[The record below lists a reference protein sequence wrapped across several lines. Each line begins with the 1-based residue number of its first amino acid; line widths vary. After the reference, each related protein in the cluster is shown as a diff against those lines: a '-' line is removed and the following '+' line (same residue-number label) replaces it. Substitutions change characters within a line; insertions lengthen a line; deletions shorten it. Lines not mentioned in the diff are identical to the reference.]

1 MTSGPT
7 VAYLGPRGTYS
18 EEAVDQIMERL
29 GVADY
34 EPLPRSSI
42 FDSLAAV
49 AQGEA
54 DRAVV
59 PFENSLEGS
68 VTATLDALA
77 VGTEG
82 LEIIGTHEMAITHCL
97 VALAELPLQEIS
109 VVLSH
114 PQATGQ
120 CSAFLRRELAQAE
133 VRAAASTAEAV
144 RLVAEHGAP
153 WAAIGSRSAARI
165 YECSVLEDEIEDESV
180 NVTRF
185 GLISRAGE
193 VDRVES
199 DRWGTSLVFSEM
211 GEDHPGALAGAL
223 TVFSSR
229 GINLTRIQSQ
239 PIRGDLGRYMFFL
252 DLEGSTE
259 TEAIA
264 EAVTELEGMAE
275 SVKVLGSYP
284 II

>member
-1 MTSGPT
+1 
-7 VAYLGPRGTYS
+7 
-18 EEAVDQIMERL
+18 MERL

-34 EPLPRSSI
+34 EPMPRSSI
-42 FDSLAAV
+42 FDALAAV
-49 AQGEA
+49 QQDEA

-82 LEIIGTHEMAITHCL
+82 LEIVGTYEMAITHCL
-97 VALAELPLQEIS
+97 VADSKVPLEEIS

-120 CSAFLRRELAQAE
+120 CAAFLRKRLAQAE

-144 RLVAEHGAP
+144 RLVAEHGSP
-153 WAAIGSRSAARI
+153 WAALGSRSAARI
-165 YECSVLEDEIEDESV
+165 YDCEVLEDRVEDESV

-185 GLISRAGE
+185 GLISRVGDSERAE
-193 VDRVES
+193 A
-199 DRWGTSLVFSEM
+199 DRWGTSLVFSEL
-211 GEDHPGALAGAL
+211 GEDHPGALADAL

-229 GINLTRIQSQ
+229 GVNLTRIQSQ

-252 DLEGSTE
+252 DLEGSTQ

-264 EAVTELEGMAE
+264 EAVAELEGMAE

>member
-29 GVADY
+29 GVPDY
-34 EPLPRSSI
+34 EPMPRSSI
-42 FDSLAAV
+42 FDALAAV
-49 AQGEA
+49 QQDEA

-82 LEIIGTHEMAITHCL
+82 LEIVGTYEMAITHCL
-97 VALAELPLQEIS
+97 VAESRVPLEEIS

-120 CSAFLRRELAQAE
+120 CSAFLRKRLPQAE

-144 RLVAEHGAP
+144 RLVAEHGSP
-153 WAAIGSRSAARI
+153 WAALGSRSAARI
-165 YECSVLEDEIEDESV
+165 YDCAVLEDQVEDESV

-185 GLISRAGE
+185 GLISRVGDSERAE
-193 VDRVES
+193 ADK
-199 DRWGTSLVFSEM
+199 WGTSLVFSEL
-211 GEDHPGALAGAL
+211 GEDHPGALTDAL

-229 GINLTRIQSQ
+229 GVNLTRIQSQ

-264 EAVTELEGMAE
+264 EAVAELEGLAE

>member
-1 MTSGPT
+1 MTNGPT

-34 EPLPRSSI
+34 EPMPRSSI
-42 FDSLAAV
+42 FDALAAV
-49 AQGEA
+49 QQDEA

-82 LEIIGTHEMAITHCL
+82 LEIVGTYEMAITHCL
-97 VALAELPLQEIS
+97 VADSKVPLEEIS

-120 CSAFLRRELAQAE
+120 CAAFLRKRLAQAE

-144 RLVAEHGAP
+144 RLVAEHGSP
-153 WAAIGSRSAARI
+153 WAALGSRSAARI
-165 YECSVLEDEIEDESV
+165 YDCEVLEDRVEDESV

-185 GLISRAGE
+185 GLISRVGDSERAE
-193 VDRVES
+193 A
-199 DRWGTSLVFSEM
+199 DRWGTSLVFSEL
-211 GEDHPGALAGAL
+211 GEDHPGALADAL

-229 GINLTRIQSQ
+229 GVNLTRIQSQ

-252 DLEGSTE
+252 DLEGSTQ

-264 EAVTELEGMAE
+264 EAVAELEGMAE

>member
-1 MTSGPT
+1 LTSGPT

-29 GVADY
+29 GVPDY
-34 EPLPRSSI
+34 EPMPRSSI
-42 FDSLAAV
+42 FDALAAV
-49 AQGEA
+49 QQDEA

-68 VTATLDALA
+68 VTATLDALS
-77 VGTEG
+77 VGSEG
-82 LEIIGTHEMAITHCL
+82 LEIVGTYEMAITHCL
-97 VALAELPLQEIS
+97 VAESRVPLEEIS

-120 CSAFLRRELAQAE
+120 CSAFLRKRLAQAE

-144 RLVAEHGAP
+144 RLVAEHGSP
-153 WAAIGSRSAARI
+153 WAALGSRSAARI
-165 YECSVLEDEIEDESV
+165 YDCAVLEDQVEDESV

-185 GLISRAGE
+185 GLISRVGDSERAE
-193 VDRVES
+193 ADK
-199 DRWGTSLVFSEM
+199 WGTSLVFSEL
-211 GEDHPGALAGAL
+211 GEDHPGALTDAL

-229 GINLTRIQSQ
+229 GVNLTRIQSQ

-264 EAVTELEGMAE
+264 EAVAELEGLAE

>member
-18 EEAVDQIMERL
+18 EEAVDQMMERL
-29 GVADY
+29 GVVEY

-42 FDSLAAV
+42 FDALAAV
-49 AQGEA
+49 ERGEA

-82 LEIIGTHEMAITHCL
+82 LEIVGTHEMTITHCL
-97 VALAELPLQEIS
+97 VAESEIPLEEIA

-120 CSAFLRRELAQAE
+120 CAAFLRGKLAQAE
-133 VRAAASTAEAV
+133 VRAAPSTGEAV
-144 RLVAEHGAP
+144 RVVAEHGSP
-153 WAAIGSRSAARI
+153 WAALGSRSAARI
-165 YECSVLEDEIEDESV
+165 YDCVVLEDQVEDESV

-193 VDRVES
+193 VDRI
-199 DRWGTSLVFSEM
+199 DADKWGTSLVFSEL
-211 GEDHPGALAGAL
+211 GEDHPGE
-223 TVFSSR
+223 
-229 GINLTRIQSQ
+229 I
-239 PIRGDLGRYMFFL
+239 
-252 DLEGSTE
+252 
-259 TEAIA
+259 
-264 EAVTELEGMAE
+264 
-275 SVKVLGSYP
+275 
-284 II
+284 

>member
-1 MTSGPT
+1 LTSGPT

-18 EEAVDQIMERL
+18 EEAVDQMMERL
-29 GVADY
+29 GVVEY

-42 FDSLAAV
+42 FDALAAV
-49 AQGEA
+49 ERGEA

-82 LEIIGTHEMAITHCL
+82 LEIVGTHEMTITHCL
-97 VALAELPLQEIS
+97 VAESEIPLEEIA

-120 CSAFLRRELAQAE
+120 CAAFLRGKLAQAE
-133 VRAAASTAEAV
+133 VRAAPSTGEAV
-144 RLVAEHGAP
+144 RVVAEHGSP
-153 WAAIGSRSAARI
+153 WAALGSRSAARI
-165 YECSVLEDEIEDESV
+165 YDCVVLEDQVEDESV

-193 VDRVES
+193 VDRI
-199 DRWGTSLVFSEM
+199 DADKWGTSLVFSEL
-211 GEDHPGALAGAL
+211 GEDHPGALADAL

-229 GINLTRIQSQ
+229 SINLTRIQSQ

-264 EAVTELEGMAE
+264 EAVAELEGMAE